1 MGGSGGT
8 RWNDSSK
15 TEGARFIA
23 MAIEK
28 EQRKEMDR
36 SMVRCGTIYPSV
48 LTSKPRLST
57 SALVAARSEEKGWT
71 VPPTSEP
78 RLSAL
83 AIAAARNK
91 GKEWIFPT
99 RAME

>member
-1 MGGSGGT
+1 MVGLGGT

-23 MAIEK
+23 MALEK

-48 LTSKPRLST
+48 STSKPRLST
-57 SALVAARSEEKGWT
+57 SAVAAARSEGNGWI
-71 VPPTSEP
+71 VPLPQLE
-78 RLSAL
+78 
-83 AIAAARNK
+83 
-91 GKEWIFPT
+91 E
-99 RAME
+99 